1 MVNQTGTFEI
11 EGRYGKM
18 AEDEYAEALLRYWAA
33 VKEAEQTIAPFF
45 SQGSDL
51 TLEQRGTIADV
62 VAQVARAE
70 DAYFDALKAAGQPVP
85 KPMRRSAG
93 S

>member
-1 MVNQTGTFEI
+1 VVNQTGTFETK
-11 EGRYGKM
+11 GRYWTM
-18 AEDEYAEALLRYWAA
+18 AEDEYGDALLRYWAA

-45 SQGSDL
+45 TQGSDL
-51 TLEQRGTIADV
+51 TLEQRGIIADV

-70 DAYFDALKAAGQPVP
+70 DTYFDALKAAGQPAP
-85 KPMRRSAG
+85 KPTRRSAD